1 MTTIT
6 TTASSLHHHDR
17 ANLAQSAPNERI
29 CLLNEW
35 AELTSMNAGQPP
47 RPDLL
52 LVIAYTKP
60 GSVRT
65 LLDPVPL
72 SALPARV
79 IQSRI
84 PRFFPIAAIHTHTQ
98 GLSDCMYRCSA
109 ALLSYRRISLLW
121 PRDTSSHA
129 REIVLRSRGDR
140 KFRMGDIPRE
150 EDSHLWWKSW
160 GYTPSIRKCG
170 ERERNVVCSREK
182 GRERMS
188 FYLSRAG

>member
-6 TTASSLHHHDR
+6 TTASNLHHHDR

-84 PRFFPIAAIHTHTQ
+84 PRFFPIAAIHTHTHTGFIRLYVSLQ
-98 GLSDCMYRCSA
+98 RCSLILPA
-109 ALLSYRRISLLW
+109 DLSSLASRHIL
-121 PRDTSSHA
+121 A
-129 REIVLRSRGDR
+129 RERDSAAQPRRS
-140 KFRMGDIPRE
+140 
-150 EDSHLWWKSW
+150 
-160 GYTPSIRKCG
+160 
-170 ERERNVVCSREK
+170 
-182 GRERMS
+182 
-188 FYLSRAG
+188 